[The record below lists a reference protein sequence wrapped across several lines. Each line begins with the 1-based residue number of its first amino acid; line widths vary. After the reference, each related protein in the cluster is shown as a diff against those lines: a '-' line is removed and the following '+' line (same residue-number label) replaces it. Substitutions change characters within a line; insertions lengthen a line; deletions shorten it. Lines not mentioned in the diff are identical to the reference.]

1 MERKRFCVTFFLR
14 RARTNK
20 AGLAPILARITT
32 NGVSKEVYIQCS
44 VPADRWNQSKEW
56 ATGRDKLC
64 QQVNAYLN
72 EYRARILAIRQEL
85 ISKGRE
91 GNCIEIKNLLL
102 NPAAQSKQFLSEF
115 GQYCEKRQ
123 GEVGVRITQLT
134 ANKYHRLY
142 RYLKEYTTERYKK
155 DDLLLAA
162 VDYAYIDG
170 LNTFMQT
177 AHNCKNNGAV
187 NLLCCLKNFMLY
199 ALRNE
204 WIEKNPFQHYKMK
217 PEHNKDKD
225 HLTKAELETL
235 IRKEMPNERLSRIR
249 DVFAFCCLTGLAF
262 TDVDH
267 LRPEHIGADANG
279 TLWIHKPRAGPDA
292 ADTEQQQNE
301 RLPQGDSDDLQYR
314 QDADDARRPPHV
326 RLPCRGVRNADR
338 RAGEDSGTLQ
348 YEYDAPL
355 REILGTAY
363 RPGDAEDRPS
373 VRRGKLNDGNRIRNR
388 ASELLTALMPGYYL
402 ISLFLWFFWI
412 SHFSEK
418 FFEG

>member
-32 NGVSKEVYIQCS
+32 NGISKEVYIQCS
-44 VPADRWNQSKEW
+44 VPVDKWNQSKEC

-72 EYRARILAIRQEL
+72 EYRARVLGIRQEL

-102 NPAAQSKQFLSEF
+102 NPTAQSKQFLSEF

-142 RYLKEYTTERYKK
+142 RYLKEYTTERCKK
-155 DDLLLAA
+155 DDLPLTA

-235 IRKEMPNERLSRIR
+235 INKPLPNERLERIR

-262 TDVDH
+262 TDADH

-279 TLWIHKPRAGPDA
+279 TLWIHKPREKTAIMSRIPLLPYTISLLRKYESDK
-292 ADTEQQQNE
+292 TCRE
-301 RLPQGDSDDLQYR
+301 RGRMLPIPSNNKMNAYLKEIATICNIDKTLTTHV
-314 QDADDARRPPHV
+314 ARHTFACLAV
-326 RLPCRGVRNADR
+326 
-338 RAGEDSGTLQ
+338 
-348 YEYDAPL
+348 EYGMPIDVLAK
-355 REILGTAY
+355 ILGHSNTNMTRHYA
-363 RPGDAEDRPS
+363 
-373 VRRGKLNDGNRIRNR
+373 K
-388 ASELLTALMPGYYL
+388 
-402 ISLFLWFFWI
+402 
-412 SHFSEK
+412 FSEQLIGREMQK
-418 FFEG
+418 IGQVFAAAN